1 MRYRTNVPAH
11 TEARIKRLMI
21 QALAAS
27 SEADIDRI
35 VPELRAALEEHIRLA
50 KESLVAQATAF
61 ERPIQKRALKQATTG
76 R

>member
-1 MRYRTNVPAH
+1 
-11 TEARIKRLMI
+11 MI
-21 QALAAS
+21 QVLAVS

-50 KESLVAQATAF
+50 KESLVAQATAL
-61 ERPIQKRALKQATTG
+61 ERPLQGPIQKRVSKQVTTS